1 MRGCQGVIPH
11 VGVHGGAVEERT
23 TGVPRTDET
32 GLGGGGRYVSRAI
45 LTVYSPGVHT
55 GGGGGGEGGVKD
67 LGYPPPPPQIY
78 FPPQEF

>member
-32 GLGGGGRYVSRAI
+32 GLGGGG
-45 LTVYSPGVHT
+45 
-55 GGGGGGEGGVKD
+55 GGGGEGDTLAGLFSLYTLYTVQ
-67 LGYPPPPPQIY
+67 GRGPGISPPQIY